1 MNIFIFTFRAI
12 NTDNQTT
19 EYGRKEVPI
28 EVPLGKHI
36 FWVLREGC
44 LILGSIEI
52 CKIQANVFSCDIH
65 AIILAHIVQE
75 RTDAPATLY

>member
-28 EVPLGKHI
+28 EVPLGKHL
-36 FWVLREGC
+36 FCLGC
-44 LILGSIEI
+44 
-52 CKIQANVFSCDIH
+52 
-65 AIILAHIVQE
+65 
-75 RTDAPATLY
+75 